1 MANKKINIEALLNE
15 DIGYVLSAVH
25 SENKAP
31 DAVIIDASKA
41 MNGGFPLDREYVYDG
56 ALVDRH
62 SYSNGTIYLPTLRE
76 ARRIAGSVAA
86 NIGRN
91 LIRHDDYRDSVRR
104 AMKYHCNEY
113 LETIAARNPRPSLI
127 GQRNVIDDLG
137 DDILGLLYN
146 AGIIE
151 VSPTPDFAR
160 ISSKTGA
167 PERMCYDFS
176 GNRLRLN
183 PKYFEQKAVQKKETA

>member
-1 MANKKINIEALLNE
+1 MAKKLNIDDLLNE
-15 DIGYVLSAVH
+15 DLGYVISAVH
-25 SENKAP
+25 QESKAP

-41 MNGGFPLDREYVYDG
+41 MNGEFPLDREYVYDG

-91 LIRHDDYRDSVRR
+91 SIKHDDYRDSVRR
-104 AMKYHCNEY
+104 AMKYHCNDY
-113 LETIAARNPRPSLI
+113 LETIAARNPRPSEF
-127 GQRNVIDDLG
+127 GRRNVVDDLG

-146 AGIIE
+146 AGIVEIT
-151 VSPTPDFAR
+151 PTPDFAR
-160 ISSKTGA
+160 ISMKTAA

-183 PKYFEQKAVQKKETA
+183 PKYFKAEAVKKKETA